1 MVGRFSSS
9 QAWVTRSTRL
19 IGQTISHYRIVDKLG
34 EGGMGVVYKA
44 TDTTLN
50 RDVAVK
56 FLPAHL
62 KSDKEAKQRFIREAR
77 AASALNHANIAVV
90 HEIDETP
97 EGQVFIVMA
106 YYDGQSLKDKLK
118 DGMLSVN
125 DAITIVSQIAS
136 GLAAAHQKGI
146 LHRDIKPANILF
158 GNDGHAK
165 LADFGLAKLA
175 GQTKVT
181 KTGTT
186 VGTVAYMSPEQASG
200 DDVDHQ
206 SDVFS
211 LGVVMYELLTGRLPF
226 TGDRDAAILYQIVN
240 VNPEPASQYRADL
253 SPDIEAV
260 LGRALAKEREERY
273 ASAGDLLDDLH
284 RLQEGRA
291 PATGPAPRRAW
302 LRWVAGAA
310 AGVALTVAVYAAIS
324 KFGSSGPG
332 PDEESTT
339 VTRSAVA
346 VLPFTVRGG
355 TDDAGLGEGL
365 VDLLSSKLDGA
376 GSLRSVDPRAI
387 LTYIRQQDESLGD
400 LMRSREIAKHFGA
413 GLCIVGDVFQS
424 TDRININAALYES
437 SSATGPLA
445 TASVEGEVSSIL
457 ALVDN
462 LAVQLLKEQLG
473 RDGVTTIDLGSV
485 TTQSYPALKAYLE
498 GESLYR
504 FAGHADLKELTRVK
518 DAYQRAVKLD
528 STFAL
533 AWYRL
538 AQVKMADWAATWVDV
553 DARVAIEQALTY
565 SDGLSEHDQLHLWGL
580 KATID
585 DDIDEAEQIFQTIL
599 GMVPECLDATMGLSR
614 LRHYNGWRRGKPISD
629 GREIAKRAIALD
641 PENGESLYQ
650 LYWINVFDGNWVEA
664 EEVLHRMYAEG
675 KIPITE
681 QATLAYGKNDK
692 EGEQEVFEKLKA
704 IPDLDKLNSIFHVA
718 VFTDDLDGARQ
729 LARLLT
735 VGEHSDEAKTLGH
748 LILAHI
754 EVASGRWNAAKE
766 ELATVATLSPAL
778 AIEYKALLAVH
789 PFLEVPVSERKAIL
803 DELSGWDAS
812 DVPPST
818 SQLPWVK
825 SHDAFH
831 PLFKTYLTGLL
842 DISLGNYDA
851 EARLAMELEQT
862 PCAPPDTTLGSDLA
876 CALRGMSAMR
886 QGKSEEA
893 LEEFSKARFQVS
905 FYEQIASLI
914 HFRSLERY
922 LRAELLYEMGRNE
935 EAKSWFDS
943 FAWSVS
949 YEYIYKAPAHL
960 RRAQICE
967 RLGQTEQ
974 AAEHYSRFI
983 GLWKDC
989 DTALR
994 PTVNEAEARLRNLSG
1009 SVER

>member
-1 MVGRFSSS
+1 LLP
-9 QAWVTRSTRL
+9 QASFTWSAPL

-62 KSDKEAKQRFIREAR
+62 KSDKQAKQRFIHEAR

-106 YYDGQSLKDKLK
+106 YYEGQTLKDKLK
-118 DGMLSVN
+118 DGMFSVN
-125 DAITIVSQIAS
+125 EAITIVSQIAS

-211 LGVVMYELLTGRLPF
+211 LGVVLYELLTGRLPF
-226 TGDRDAAILYQIVN
+226 TGDRDVAILYQIVN
-240 VNPEPASQYRADL
+240 TNPEPASQFRADL

-260 LGRALAKEREERY
+260 LGRALAKQREERY
-273 ASAGDLLDDLH
+273 ASASDLLDDLL

-291 PATGPAPRRAW
+291 PRPAPRRSW
-302 LRWVAGAA
+302 LRWAAAAA
-310 AGVALTVAVYAAIS
+310 AGVALTIAVYAAIS
-324 KFGSSGPG
+324 KFGLSGPG
-332 PDEESTT
+332 PGEESTT
-339 VTRSAVA
+339 VARSAVA
-346 VLPFTVRGG
+346 VLPFTVRGT

-376 GSLRSVDPRAI
+376 GSLRSIDPRAM
-387 LTYIRQQDESLGD
+387 LTYIRQQGESLDD
-400 LMRSREIAKHFGA
+400 LTQSQKTARHFGA

-424 TDRININAALYES
+424 AEEVHISAALYES
-437 SSATGPLA
+437 SGAPDPVA
-445 TASVEGEVSSIL
+445 TASVQGEASTIL

-462 LAVQLLKEQLG
+462 LAVQLLDEHLG
-473 RDGVTTIDLGSV
+473 RDGMMTIELGSV
-485 TTQSYPALKAYLE
+485 TTQSYPALKLYLE
-498 GESLYR
+498 GESSYR
-504 FAGHADLKELTRVK
+504 AAGHGDW
-518 DAYQRAVKLD
+518 DAYARAGEAYQQAVELD

-538 AQVKMADWAATWVDV
+538 AQIDDNATLTDV
-553 DARVAIEQALTY
+553 DASVAIKKALTY
-565 SDGLSEHDQLHLWGL
+565 SDGLSEHDQLHFRGL
-580 KATID
+580 QAKID
-585 DDIDEAEQIFQTIL
+585 DDIDEAEQIFQTLL
-599 GMVPECLDATMGLSR
+599 GMVPECLDATVGLSR
-614 LRHYNGWRRGKPISD
+614 LRVYDGWRLGRPISD
-629 GREIAKRAIALD
+629 GREIVERAIALD
-641 PENGESLYQ
+641 PENGEGIFH
-650 LYWINVFDGNWVEA
+650 LYWIHLFDGNWVEA
-664 EEVLHRMYAEG
+664 EEVLDRMHEDG
-675 KIPITE
+675 DRPITE
-681 QATLAYGKNDK
+681 QATFAYGKNNE
-692 EGEQEVFEKLKA
+692 EGKQEVFEKLKS
-704 IPDLDKLNSIFHVA
+704 IPDLKRLNALFHVA

-729 LARLLT
+729 IARLLT
-735 VGEHSDEAKTLGH
+735 VGEHSDEAKTMGH

-766 ELATVATLSPAL
+766 DLATVASLSPAL
-778 AIEYKALLAVH
+778 AIEYKALFAVH
-789 PFLEVPVSERKAIL
+789 PFLEVPVSERTAIL
-803 DELSGWDAS
+803 EELRGWDAS

-818 SQLPWVK
+818 SQLPWVN

-842 DISLGNYDA
+842 DIGLGDYDA
-851 EARLAMELEQT
+851 GERLALELEQT
-862 PCAPPDTTLGSDLA
+862 PSAPPDTTLAFDLA
-876 CALRGMSAMR
+876 QAMRGTSAMR
-886 QGKSEEA
+886 QGRSEEA

-905 FYEQIASLI
+905 FSKQIGSLI

-935 EAKSWFDS
+935 EAKSWFNS

-949 YEYIYKAPAHL
+949 YEYIYRAPAHL

-967 RLGQTEQ
+967 QLGQTEE
-974 AAEHYSRFI
+974 ATEHYSRFI

-989 DTALR
+989 DEELR
-994 PTVNEAEARLRNLSG
+994 PAVDEAKARVRDLISAG
-1009 SVER
+1009 QP

>member
-1 MVGRFSSS
+1 M
-9 QAWVTRSTRL
+9 
-19 IGQTISHYRIVDKLG
+19 IGQTVSHYRIVDKLG

-62 KSDKEAKQRFIREAR
+62 KSDKDAKQRFIHEAR

-106 YYDGQSLKDKLK
+106 YYEGHTLKDKLT

-125 DAITIVSQIAS
+125 EAITIVSQIAS
-136 GLAAAHQKGI
+136 GLAAAHEKGI

-158 GNDGHAK
+158 GTDGHAK

-211 LGVVMYELLTGRLPF
+211 LGVVLYELLTGRLPF
-226 TGDRDAAILYQIVN
+226 TGDRDVAIMYQIVN
-240 VNPEPASQYRADL
+240 VNPEPASKYRADL

-273 ASAGDLLDDLH
+273 ANAGELLDDLL

-291 PATGPAPRRAW
+291 PASGPRPRRTW

-310 AGVALTVAVYAAIS
+310 AGIALTVALYAAIS
-324 KFGSSGPG
+324 KFGSSGPV
-332 PDEESTT
+332 PDEGSTT
-339 VTRSAVA
+339 VARSAVA

-376 GSLRSVDPRAI
+376 GSLRSVDPRAMF
-387 LTYIRQQDESLGD
+387 TYIRQQEEGSGD
-400 LMRSREIAKHFGA
+400 LTRSLEIAKHFRA

-424 TDRININAALYES
+424 KDRIHINAALYES
-437 SSATGPLA
+437 SGAPGPVA
-445 TASVEGEVSSIL
+445 TASVEGEASSIL
-457 ALVDN
+457 ALVDD
-462 LAVQLLKEQLG
+462 LAIQLLEEQLV
-473 RDGVTTIDLGSV
+473 RDGVMPIDLGSV
-485 TTQSYPALKAYLE
+485 TTQSYPALKAYLK
-498 GESLYR
+498 GESVYR
-504 FAGHADLKELTRVK
+504 AAGHSDWKELERAK
-518 DAYQRAVKLD
+518 EAYQQAVELD

-538 AQVKMADWAATWVDV
+538 AHISDRTTFEDV
-553 DARVAIEQALTY
+553 DASVAMEQALTH
-565 SDGLSEHDQLHLWGL
+565 SEGLSEHDRLHLRGL
-580 KATID
+580 KAKID
-585 DDIDEAEQIFQTIL
+585 DDIDEAEQIFQTLL

-614 LRHYNGWRRGKPISD
+614 LRLFDGWRRGKPISS
-629 GREIAKRAIALD
+629 GKEIVERAIALD
-641 PENGESLYQ
+641 PKNRECLFF
-650 LYWINVFDGNWVEA
+650 LYWINVFAGKWIEA
-664 EEVLHRMYAEG
+664 EEELLRTYGEG
-675 KIPITE
+675 EFPMAE
-681 QATLAYGKNDK
+681 QATLAYGKNDT
-692 EGEQEVFEKLKA
+692 EGEQEVFEKLKP
-704 IPDLDKLNSIFHVA
+704 IPDLEKLNSIFHVA

-735 VGEHSDEAKTLGH
+735 VGEHSDEARTLGH

-754 EVASGRWNAAKE
+754 EVASGRWDAAKE
-766 ELATVATLSPAL
+766 ELATVASLRPAL
-778 AIEYKALLAVH
+778 AMEYKALLAVH
-789 PFLEVPVSERKAIL
+789 PFLEVPASERKAIL
-803 DELSGWDAS
+803 DELLGWDAS

-818 SQLPWVK
+818 SRLPWIN

-842 DISLGNYDA
+842 DISLGDYDA
-851 EARLAMELEQT
+851 GARLALELERT

-876 CALRGMSAMR
+876 QALRGMSAMR
-886 QGKSEEA
+886 QGRSEEA

-905 FYEQIASLI
+905 FSKQIGSLI

-922 LRAELLYEMGRNE
+922 LRAELLYDLGQIE
-935 EAKSWFDS
+935 EARSWFDS

-949 YEYIYKAPAHL
+949 YEYIYRAPAHF

-989 DTALR
+989 DTRLR
-994 PTVNEAEARLRNLSG
+994 PTVDEAEARLRNLSG
-1009 SVER
+1009 SVEG